1 MIYFDSSA
9 LVKRYLREEGTEAVK
24 SILGT
29 SEEVSTSKLTYPEI
43 LSAFMRKWRAHE
55 IEKRPFQTAVDQ
67 FEDDWKHMLV
77 IEFHDQL
84 LDVIKRVMQRYP
96 LKAADSV
103 HLSSAL
109 WHRGAAK
116 ENITFVTSD
125 VNLLRAAQAEKLK
138 AINPLS

>member
-1 MIYFDSSA
+1 
-9 LVKRYLREEGTEAVK
+9 
-24 SILGT
+24 
-29 SEEVSTSKLTYPEI
+29 
-43 LSAFMRKWRAHE
+43 
-55 IEKRPFQTAVDQ
+55 
-67 FEDDWKHMLV
+67 MLV